1 MFIQYFAG
9 NWTHLVYCSAKSG
22 KIFRRTVF
30 RRGTS
35 GLCRTSYSP
44 PHAKE
49 NGLCSDYFGSF
60 KIGYYRPPLHTDV
73 RFPQKKRKKPQL
85 VKSTL
90 PLLARSLTVSS
101 EPKYG
106 THAGKECV
114 HGISFALCLLGGRG
128 EGRATTHGNCF
139 SPLLSVS

>member
-1 MFIQYFAG
+1 MYSAQNAHISNFINTTQCLYFAG

-30 RRGTS
+30 LRGTS
-35 GLCRTSYSP
+35 GRCRTSYSP

-60 KIGYYRPPLHTDV
+60 KIGYYRPPPHSDV
-73 RFPQKKRKKPQL
+73 RFPQKRERNRSWSSQL
-85 VKSTL
+85 FSSF
-90 PLLARSLTVSS
+90 PSLTVSS

-114 HGISFALCLLGGRG
+114 HGISFALFLLGRRKG
-128 EGRATTHGNCF
+128 
-139 SPLLSVS
+139 